1 MKLIDKKCA
10 VGAALLLC
18 IPGFALADGP
28 KGCSYDT
35 LRGQYVFTA
44 AGFSRAADGSWF
56 PKAIVE
62 YMVVNGDGTLSVP
75 AATIANRVNDGAV
88 IQQPPGAVGAYS
100 VNDDCTGTL
109 HFTNGPS
116 FNLLVAPKGDEFW
129 MIQTNSNNVLQG
141 NVKRLW

>member
-1 MKLIDKKCA
+1 MNHHVKKWA
-10 VGAALLLC
+10 VGVSLLIC
-18 IPGFALADGP
+18 IPGIAAANGQ
-28 KGCSYDT
+28 KGCRHDM

-44 AGFSRAADGSWF
+44 TGFSRAADGSWF

-62 YMVVNGDGTLSVP
+62 YMDVKGDGTLSVP
-75 AATIANRVNDGAV
+75 AATIANRAND
-88 IQQPPGAVGAYS
+88 GAVGAYS

-116 FNLLVAPKGDEFW
+116 FNLFVAPRGDEFW
-129 MIQTNSNNVLQG
+129 MIQANPNNVLQG